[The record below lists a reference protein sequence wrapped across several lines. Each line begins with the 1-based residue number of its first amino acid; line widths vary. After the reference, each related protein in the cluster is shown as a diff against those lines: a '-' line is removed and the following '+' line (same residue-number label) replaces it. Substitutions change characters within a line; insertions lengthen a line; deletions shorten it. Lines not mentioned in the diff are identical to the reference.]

1 MGAIEE
7 NMNSD
12 YIEMWDNWSSKREGK
27 PVYDLWLDEYKSILE
42 ENKNNEIL
50 DLGSGIGANTLYLIE
65 RGYKVLS
72 CDFSNNALKNIE
84 KYISDTKTKCFN
96 MISNFP
102 IEDNSYNLIIA
113 DLSLHY
119 FNNETTI
126 HIMKEIKRIL
136 KKDGIL
142 LARVASIN
150 DINYGAIGGEEL
162 EKNYYFVEGYN
173 KRFFDINSINKYF
186 GIIGKL
192 KAKETSMTRN
202 EEVYVKPKVLY
213 QVMVEK

>member
-84 KYISDTKTKCFN
+84 KYISDTKTKCSN

-102 IEDNSYNLIIA
+102 IEDNSHNLIIA

-119 FNNETTI
+119 FNNETT
-126 HIMKEIKRIL
+126 
-136 KKDGIL
+136 
-142 LARVASIN
+142 
-150 DINYGAIGGEEL
+150 
-162 EKNYYFVEGYN
+162 KN
-173 KRFFDINSINKYF
+173 
-186 GIIGKL
+186 
-192 KAKETSMTRN
+192 
-202 EEVYVKPKVLY
+202 
-213 QVMVEK
+213 

>member
-162 EKNYYFVEGYN
+162 EKKYYFVEGYN
-173 KRFFDINSINKYF
+173 KRFFDINDINKYF